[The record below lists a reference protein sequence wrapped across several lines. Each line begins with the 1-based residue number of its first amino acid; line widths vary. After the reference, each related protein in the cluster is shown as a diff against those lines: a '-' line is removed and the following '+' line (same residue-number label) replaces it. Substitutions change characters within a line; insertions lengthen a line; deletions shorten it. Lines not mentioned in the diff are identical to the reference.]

1 MLKEV
6 TRAQPHDFPATLHEL
21 LAGTQRELDEI
32 KPPFVRDMR
41 QKAPQVFQVIERR
54 RAALFQRYFGK
65 LLVDGQRAGM
75 VRKDVPANLIIEILL
90 AIVQAIMNPAKME
103 KLGMMPKE
111 GFAGI
116 LKIVLQ
122 GALTPKGRKA
132 CAHGSLGARQPRS
145 DRGSRIHSELCPVGA
160 IALLLLL
167 AGCGAR
173 KNAVSG
179 TIEVDEAHVGPRSG
193 GRVEKIL
200 AWEGDRLHEGQ
211 VIVQLDASE
220 LRARRDLAS
229 AQIDTAAHDADAQE
243 AQLVFL
249 RDDAGRQKDLLNR
262 RVVSATDAERSDS
275 AAKAQE
281 KNVAAAKMRVAQ
293 ARAQLADI
301 DSQLAEMQ
309 IIAPADSILEVLS
322 VKVGDV
328 LPANRE
334 AATLLMTGH
343 LWVRVYV
350 PESWLGLIKLG
361 EQVRVRVDSF
371 PHTDFNGVVE
381 QINRQAEFTPRNVQ
395 TVADRIKQVFGVKV
409 RLPSD
414 DDRLRAGMAADVY
427 FPNVK

>member
-1 MLKEV
+1 M
-6 TRAQPHDFPATLHEL
+6 RAC
-21 LAGTQRELDEI
+21 
-32 KPPFVRDMR
+32 FVRHYAQSLR
-41 QKAPQVFQVIERR
+41 VT
-54 RAALFQRYFGK
+54 AAF
-65 LLVDGQRAGM
+65 
-75 VRKDVPANLIIEILL
+75 
-90 AIVQAIMNPAKME
+90 
-103 KLGMMPKE
+103 
-111 GFAGI
+111 
-116 LKIVLQ
+116 
-122 GALTPKGRKA
+122 
-132 CAHGSLGARQPRS
+132 
-145 DRGSRIHSELCPVGA
+145 
-160 IALLLLL
+160 ALLLLL
-167 AGCGAR
+167 GGCNTR

-200 AWEGDRLHEGQ
+200 ASEGDRLHEGQ

-229 AQIDTAAHDADAQE
+229 AQIDTAVHDADAQE

-249 RDDAGRQKDLLNR
+249 RDDAHRQQDLLQR
-262 RVVSATDAERSDS
+262 RVVSATDAERADS
-275 AAKAQE
+275 AAKTQE

-309 IIAPADSILEVLS
+309 VVAPADSVLEVLS

-328 LPANRE
+328 LPANHE
-334 AATLLMTGH
+334 VATLLLTGH

-371 PHTDFNGVVE
+371 PNTDFEGVVE
-381 QINRQAEFTPRNVQ
+381 QIGRQAEFTPRNVQ

-427 FPNVK
+427 FPRVK